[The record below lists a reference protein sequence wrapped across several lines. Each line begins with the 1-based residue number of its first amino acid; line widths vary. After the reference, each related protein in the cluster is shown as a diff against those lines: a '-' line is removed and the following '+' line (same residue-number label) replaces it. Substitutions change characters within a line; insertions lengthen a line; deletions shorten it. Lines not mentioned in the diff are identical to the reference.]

1 LVAPDEDESKWQ
13 YSSDEMIDDDD
24 NNSSEAHRENLVDI
38 LSTNEVSEMSGK
50 KFRPGQLECPM
61 VFFKQFPLHWR
72 LQPKSALN
80 ILANDVL
87 RPFAVKNR
95 ANMFVIP
102 RNDSI
107 VYCKLS
113 EVFVTISVPEADLAP
128 EENTRKTTSPFGSAF
143 AVQAEALS
151 SPKCSPHYKLQTNSQ
166 QHSQSSSPKES
177 GGSGAQ
183 SPQHSPRLGGNLSPG
198 YRKTAQRTMESRE
211 LVLEVHGVDT
221 SSWIE
226 DELVDMLDNRLL
238 SQITLKEVQQFL
250 ARNPNSRLSPA
261 DIDFILPVDKP
272 PTCKQI
278 LRVPALID
286 DPYCFL
292 QYINQNVLASSLR
305 SLSGPEVVNVTKR
318 HLRSK
323 FGFNYTEFD
332 SSSGNRQISPS
343 DSCFYY
349 NCLNR
354 SLATASPLEMKVGQ
368 GIAGVCFTL
377 LHKTGNPCVELP
389 FYFESAISCKD
400 LDRRSIEE
408 CLNDDIT
415 DTDDKPQ
422 HYQLLVEI
430 WHVGQVDPKLL
441 MKQLYQCYQQSIC
454 EYFIEVILSTD
465 GENLLSMQADLE
477 DNIGLELDRA
487 VAHSPALHTHVLDPL
502 FTILQK
508 AGDWNTLAVSELRK
522 PISVPPWGL
531 KDVISQI
538 YSDLTDID
546 KSCKPIIAKADYQLS
561 TGDTPLFQVLQ
572 PDDISDIQ
580 TSSDITQ
587 EGYYVILSGHKEFQ
601 QYFDVLCSGLSH
613 RSDGDS
619 VAKNSFMS
627 TVDYFR
633 HSTGKD
639 KAKGSPL
646 GPKRKVAKQ
655 RLRATESKGPATSAK
670 SVSEHIMRYKSAT
683 NETFARHHFFL
694 MSIDSRHIA
703 AFTYNWT
710 DAFVDKIFSRVYQT
724 IHRQEHRSA
733 VLNNIVHQKM
743 GLFHHAKSIPDTVQ
757 LLTTG
762 GNYKATLQATPPAA
776 SNASRPG
783 FSTLLQGPYKALLSP
798 APSGSTA
805 AQRNPLSEMSVRA
818 SITSMASTS
827 AVLNIPP
834 ANPTANFQSLQEMVM
849 NPVPSKSSNSLQ
861 RPQLVSDNRTVGTF
875 GALDEKTKK
884 KNEDLIYTAARN
896 AEVND
901 VLKDSTTEPSTD
913 LPYAQHPDLLI
924 RHGSPFLNSYL
935 RRSSLQ
941 SAHEKAFSVYTKWA
955 KRYQDPRFSR
965 DENQRERM
973 PFKEL
978 STILRSS
985 RLLHFCRT
993 PLLFSEIGVSEQRAE
1008 SRIFTDPKISASSVD
1023 STVQW
1028 YTDLVNI
1035 FMREYAAYLE
1045 GIGMQ
1050 IIVFGPGKDGETMEK
1065 EAYMSKFKIADDLTV
1080 PCPVVYLLKVFEGG
1094 TIMCEVRITDMFV
1107 SVTLYT
1113 LHRRYG
1119 RMTYTPWG
1127 YEKDE
1132 ARRFSF
1138 RTFTEECDNFKQ
1150 LIHVNS
1156 FVYDFHLRYI
1166 TRALSK
1172 SGSVPFSLNLVH
1184 VIRHFASLHTHSAAY
1199 SRNRIVTGL
1208 YEFDG
1213 DSSVLDNLFNTITR
1227 NAERYGLEVLKLGS
1241 NAAACFL
1248 QSDSL
1253 TFDKAVEKEKDS
1265 KPYFRY
1271 TLLLCPASDSFF
1283 MTPSFDG
1290 MTPASSTRLTAG
1302 SGDASADQVILQY
1315 YIIAS
1320 YSKTTHSRESMTTAT
1335 SWSKLLKSAPDKASV
1350 NPMDEVMAPE
1360 AHTLG
1365 DVIQNAKKKID
1376 SLIAQVC

>member
-1 LVAPDEDESKWQ
+1 
-13 YSSDEMIDDDD
+13 
-24 NNSSEAHRENLVDI
+24 
-38 LSTNEVSEMSGK
+38 
-50 KFRPGQLECPM
+50 
-61 VFFKQFPLHWR
+61 
-72 LQPKSALN
+72 
-80 ILANDVL
+80 
-87 RPFAVKNR
+87 
-95 ANMFVIP
+95 
-102 RNDSI
+102 
-107 VYCKLS
+107 
-113 EVFVTISVPEADLAP
+113 
-128 EENTRKTTSPFGSAF
+128 
-143 AVQAEALS
+143 
-151 SPKCSPHYKLQTNSQ
+151 
-166 QHSQSSSPKES
+166 
-177 GGSGAQ
+177 
-183 SPQHSPRLGGNLSPG
+183 
-198 YRKTAQRTMESRE
+198 
-211 LVLEVHGVDT
+211 
-221 SSWIE
+221 
-226 DELVDMLDNRLL
+226 
-238 SQITLKEVQQFL
+238 
-250 ARNPNSRLSPA
+250 
-261 DIDFILPVDKP
+261 
-272 PTCKQI
+272 
-278 LRVPALID
+278 
-286 DPYCFL
+286 
-292 QYINQNVLASSLR
+292 
-305 SLSGPEVVNVTKR
+305 
-318 HLRSK
+318 
-323 FGFNYTEFD
+323 
-332 SSSGNRQISPS
+332 
-343 DSCFYY
+343 
-349 NCLNR
+349 
-354 SLATASPLEMKVGQ
+354 
-368 GIAGVCFTL
+368 
-377 LHKTGNPCVELP
+377 
-389 FYFESAISCKD
+389 
-400 LDRRSIEE
+400 
-408 CLNDDIT
+408 
-415 DTDDKPQ
+415 
-422 HYQLLVEI
+422 
-430 WHVGQVDPKLL
+430 
-441 MKQLYQCYQQSIC
+441 
-454 EYFIEVILSTD
+454 
-465 GENLLSMQADLE
+465 
-477 DNIGLELDRA
+477 
-487 VAHSPALHTHVLDPL
+487 
-502 FTILQK
+502 
-508 AGDWNTLAVSELRK
+508 
-522 PISVPPWGL
+522 
-531 KDVISQI
+531 
-538 YSDLTDID
+538 
-546 KSCKPIIAKADYQLS
+546 
-561 TGDTPLFQVLQ
+561 
-572 PDDISDIQ
+572 
-580 TSSDITQ
+580 
-587 EGYYVILSGHKEFQ
+587 
-601 QYFDVLCSGLSH
+601 
-613 RSDGDS
+613 
-619 VAKNSFMS
+619 
-627 TVDYFR
+627 
-633 HSTGKD
+633 
-639 KAKGSPL
+639 
-646 GPKRKVAKQ
+646 
-655 RLRATESKGPATSAK
+655 
-670 SVSEHIMRYKSAT
+670 
-683 NETFARHHFFL
+683 
-694 MSIDSRHIA
+694 
-703 AFTYNWT
+703 
-710 DAFVDKIFSRVYQT
+710 
-724 IHRQEHRSA
+724 
-733 VLNNIVHQKM
+733 M

-1028 YTDLVNI
+1028 YTDLVNT